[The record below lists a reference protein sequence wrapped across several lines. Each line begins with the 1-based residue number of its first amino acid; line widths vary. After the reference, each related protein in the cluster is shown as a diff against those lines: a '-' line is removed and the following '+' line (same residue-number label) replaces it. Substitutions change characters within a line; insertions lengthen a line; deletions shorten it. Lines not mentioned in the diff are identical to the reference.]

1 MAAGATTLSSAT
13 ETIYAKILTAMM
25 IPAMYGAA
33 VMDPLVRQES
43 LAGKPSNTF
52 SFPVWPSLSAG
63 SIAETVDLT
72 NLVVDT
78 TNVDISVTEASSI
91 RIDVTDRLDES
102 TILSGGAQFA
112 EQGAKAVAD
121 KRDVDLAALL
131 GGFSTVVGS
140 SGVDLTEDNLLDAL
154 TALTNADAPQPYAIV
169 LHTQQVGDLRKA
181 IAATSHVVHTNTSTE
196 TLGTTDITAG
206 FAFSWFGYPVYA
218 STNVATANAAADRA
232 GAMFSRGQALARVD
246 KRPIRVRPQR
256 DESLRATEFNIT
268 SVYGQGELVD
278 GWGVSVITDA

>member
-1 MAAGATTLSSAT
+1 MAATTTTTAT
-13 ETIYAKILTAMM
+13 ETIYAKLLAAKFID
-25 IPAMYGAA
+25 AMYGVA

-43 LAGKPSNTF
+43 LVGKPSNTA
-52 SFPVWPSLSAG
+52 SFIVWPSLTAA
-63 SIAETVDLT
+63 SIAETTDLSST
-72 NLVVDT
+72 AVDT

-91 RIDVTDRLDES
+91 RIDVTDLLEGAS
-102 TILSGGAQFA
+102 IVTEGAKFAAQGG
-112 EQGAKAVAD
+112 KAVAD

-131 GGFSTVVGS
+131 AGFSSTVGT
-140 SGVDLTEDNLLDAL
+140 SGVDLSEANLLDGL
-154 TALTNADAPQPYAIV
+154 TTLTNADAPRPYVIV

-181 IAATSHVVHTNTSTE
+181 LSTTTAVVQTNTSPAE
-196 TLGTTDITAG
+196 LGGTGAG
-206 FAFSWFGYPVYA
+206 FEFMYYGMPVYA
-218 STNVATANAAADRA
+218 STNVATANAGADRA
-232 GAMFSRGQALARVD
+232 GAIFSKGEALGRVD